1 MAGAGPLRSGP
12 TLTGMTTGSLWMA
25 TLPPPRWR
33 APSTAPE
40 RAFTDL
46 DRHGPGN
53 LEAGRS
59 VDPPW
64 EFIVRLRART
74 AATMVADRI
83 TTAIRRH
90 NMWSRTGRSRYGW

>member
-1 MAGAGPLRSGP
+1 MI
-12 TLTGMTTGSLWMA
+12 A
-25 TLPPPRWR
+25 TARV
-33 APSTAPE
+33 
-40 RAFTDL
+40 
-46 DRHGPGN
+46 

-64 EFIVRLRART
+64 EFIVRLHART

-90 NMWSRTGRSRYGW
+90 NMWSRTGRSRYGWSRCLELRAS